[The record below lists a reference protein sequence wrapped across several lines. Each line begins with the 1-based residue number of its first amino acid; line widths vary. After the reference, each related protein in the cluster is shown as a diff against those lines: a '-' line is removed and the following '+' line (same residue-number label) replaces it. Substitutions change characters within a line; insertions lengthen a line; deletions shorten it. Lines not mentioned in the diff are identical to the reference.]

1 MAGRSHLV
9 GLIVPD
15 LVHPFFAEVA
25 KGLSYELRKR
35 GHSLVISSSEEDP
48 DLEREEIDHLLARG
62 VDALVLAPTQWTV
75 ESFREIEEQKV
86 PYLLIDRR
94 FAGFPAHFVGVDDEL
109 SGMMAV
115 EHLIQQGCK
124 RIAHIRGQ
132 QTSTAIGRMEGYRQA
147 LRKHDLAAPKNYV
160 VAGEAAD
167 DSGDVSGY
175 LAMQQ
180 LLSVRPGPD
189 AVFCYNDPIA
199 MGAMKAILGAKLRIP
214 EDVAIVGCG
223 NVTYAELLRVPLT
236 SIDQQSNALG
246 RQTAKQLWIDRV
258 KDAIAP
264 RGNPARTETHCTR
277 IERCAL
283 VS

>member
-1 MAGRSHLV
+1 VAGRSHLV

-25 KGLSYELRKR
+25 EGLSCELRKR

-124 RIAHIRGQ
+124 RIAHILGQ

-180 LLSVRPGPD
+180 LLSVRPRPD

-236 SIDQQSNALG
+236 SIDLQSNALG

-277 IERCAL
+277 IERCVL